1 MKYSVVDTK
10 TGETLRTFTNLKDA
24 HNYEDKMIKEFG
36 RPTFGINFV
45 KNEDV
50 RILRDIEQY
59 YST

>member
-45 KNEDV
+45 KNPKG
-50 RILRDIEQY
+50 RNKRNKLKR
-59 YST
+59 TA